1 MRSET
6 EVLKELEAR
15 GLRRKLTIH
24 DRMLLNFS
32 SNDYLN
38 LSSHPMVKK
47 RAIDAVEQFGTG
59 AGGSR
64 LMTGNLP
71 LHEELEKKLAKLT
84 GMETALLFGSGF
96 LTNMGVLTAIAGRG
110 DVIFSD
116 RLNHA
121 SLIDGASASRAEVK
135 RYRHC
140 SVEHLSDLVRADN
153 CSGQKF
159 IVTDSVFSMDGD
171 IAPLRDIYELA
182 RHEGCILVVDEA
194 HAIGVFGSGGG
205 GVCRDIGIKPDIITG
220 TLSKALGSYGG
231 FAACSAPMREFFV
244 NRSRSFVYTTGLPPA
259 ATAAALGSLEIL
271 GSSPEIGLSLLKK
284 AGLFRSK
291 LNELG
296 FDTCN
301 SDSQIVPLKTGEN
314 SEVISMSSSFRKAG
328 ILAVAIRPPTVPPGT
343 SRLRFSLTLNHSNED
358 IMRVISHLEAG

>member
-24 DRMLLNFS
+24 DKMLLNFS

-38 LSSHPMVKK
+38 LSSHPLVKK

-71 LHEELEKKLAKLT
+71 LHEELEKKLAELT

-96 LTNMGVLTAIAGRG
+96 LTNLGVLTASAGRG

-140 SVEHLSDLVRADN
+140 SVEHLSDLVRADK
-153 CSGQKF
+153 CLGQKF

-182 RHEGCILVVDEA
+182 RHEGCIFVVDEA

-205 GVCRDIGIKPDIITG
+205 VCKELRIKPDIITG

-231 FAACSAPMREFFV
+231 FAACSAPIREYLL
-244 NRSRSFVYTTGLPPA
+244 NRSRSFIYTTGLPPA

-271 GSSPEIGLSLLKK
+271 RSTPEMGQSLLNK
-284 AGLFRSK
+284 AGLFRNK

-301 SDSQIVPLKTGEN
+301 SDSQIVPLKVGEN
-314 SEVISMSSSFRKAG
+314 SAVISMSSSFEKAG
-328 ILAVAIRPPTVPPGT
+328 ILAVAIRPPTVPEGT
-343 SRLRFSLTLNHSNED
+343 ARLRFSLTLNHSNED